1 MNAGEICNREVVIV
15 NRDQTILDAAKLM
28 REYHVGD
35 VVVVEERKGEK
46 APVGILTDRDIVIE
60 ILAQD
65 LDTGEVQIGDAMSF
79 DLLTALEEDEIL
91 ETVKRMRGK
100 GVRRIPVVNAQG
112 GLEGIIA
119 VDDLVDLLAEQMAD
133 LVALISSEHR
143 QEQKNRP

>member
-1 MNAGEICNREVVIV
+1 MNAGELCNREVVIV

-35 VVVVEERKGEK
+35 VVVVEKQKE
-46 APVGILTDRDIVIE
+46 ANVPVGILTDRDIVIK

-65 LDTGEVQIGDAMSF
+65 LDAGKVQIGDTMSF
-79 DLLTALEEDEIL
+79 DLLTALEDDEIL
-91 ETVKRMRGK
+91 ETVKRMRGR

-119 VDDLVDLLAEQMAD
+119 VDDLVDLLAEQMAE
-133 LVALISSEHR
+133 LVALISSEQR